1 MITLE
6 NHIGKITISN
16 RYLTDLIRNTV
27 AECFG
32 VADMNAVSFIDDVCS
47 FFRKDKSAGN
57 GVIVRVKD
65 NRLIINLHISVIYGT
80 NIPAV
85 VSSIKHELMYTVKE
99 ATGIDVARINISV
112 DNITE

>member
-16 RYLTDLIRNTV
+16 RYLVDLIRNTV

-32 VADMNAVSFIDDVCS
+32 VADMNPVSVADDICS
-47 FFRKDKSAGN
+47 FFGKDKERKS
-57 GVIVRVKD
+57 GVGVRIKD
-65 NRLIINLHISVIYGT
+65 NKLIINLNISVIYGT

-85 VSSIKHELMYTVKE
+85 VSSIKHELTYAVKE

-112 DNITE
+112 DSITE